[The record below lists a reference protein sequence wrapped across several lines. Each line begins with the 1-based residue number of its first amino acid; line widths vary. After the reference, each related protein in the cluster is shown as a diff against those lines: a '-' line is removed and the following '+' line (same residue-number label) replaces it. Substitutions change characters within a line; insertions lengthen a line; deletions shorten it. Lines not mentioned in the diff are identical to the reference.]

1 MERGELLAL
10 LAQRLQGA
18 AIGIEEM
25 PNNDIMLQ
33 VARQDFIAVLTTLKQ
48 DKDLGFKALTN
59 QLGVDYGDR
68 FAVICN
74 LYSFAIDNKLTIK
87 VFLEKED
94 PEIDSIEK
102 LFRGANWF
110 ERETY
115 DLLGIRFKGHGN
127 LERLLLPADWEG
139 HPLRKDYVYPQE
151 YHGVALKRKM
161 LLEE

>member
-1 MERGELLAL
+1 MQRSDLISL
-10 LAQRLQGA
+10 LAQRLPDA
-18 AIGIEEM
+18 AVRIEEM

-33 VARQDFIAVLTTLKQ
+33 VERQDFIAVVTILK
-48 DKDLGFKALTN
+48 KDRELGFNALTN

-74 LYSFAIDNKLTIK
+74 LYSFAIDNKLTVK

-94 PEIDSIEK
+94 PEIDSIEQ

-127 LERLLLPADWEG
+127 LERLLLPADWDG
-139 HPLRKDYVYPQE
+139 HPLRKDYVYPE
-151 YHGVALKRKM
+151 TYHSLGLKRKT
-161 LLEE
+161 LFED